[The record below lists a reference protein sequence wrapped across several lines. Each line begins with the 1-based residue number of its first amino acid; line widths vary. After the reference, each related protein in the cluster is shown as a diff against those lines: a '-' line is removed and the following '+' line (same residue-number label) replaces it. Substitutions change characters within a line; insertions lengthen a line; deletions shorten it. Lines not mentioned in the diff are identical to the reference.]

1 MSTWW
6 PILAVFWG
14 LYLADGLRG
23 TRRTRFFGFR
33 AWGGGG
39 RRRAAGRSPGARL
52 AENTWLFTPPLPSAW
67 TVATEDLPASLAPE
81 GVSNS
86 PCVSAGRP
94 PPWPEHAASLSWEE
108 VQRVEASGGWIRI
121 NGRAF
126 TPETPALT
134 AETLRGLAV
143 TLTPLDPPARRKH
156 LEAWHRR
163 RFRPLRLRRR
173 VRLAV
178 ARTRGL
184 VALNTLQ
191 TLLAAAATAY
201 LVLDVPEWLSPAVRA
216 QVNTQLLAVGAAWAA
231 AHGLAVVWFFR
242 VHRRFFPKAGQ
253 ERFGHCFT
261 ALLVP
266 SQALRLRQHVLWRL
280 AEGQHPLA
288 LATALADGPVGQA
301 WAQSTLRDLRWPRV
315 PARAVEDTGRLAA
328 SASSLVAPH
337 VVTCLATA
345 LPPLREADLL
355 APPPKDSPDV
365 CAYCP
370 RCGDQFTRPD
380 AACPH
385 GIALIRR

>member
-6 PILAVFWG
+6 PILAVFWA

-33 AWGGGG
+33 AWGGAGG
-39 RRRAAGRSPGARL
+39 RVRRDRVGAHV
-52 AENTWLFTPPLPSAW
+52 AETSWLLTPPLPSAW
-67 TVATEDLPASLAPE
+67 AVATEDLPASLAPE

-86 PCVSAGRP
+86 PSVSAGRP
-94 PPWPEHAASLSWEE
+94 PPWPEHAAGLRWEE
-108 VQRVEASGGWIRI
+108 IERIDAVGGWIRV

-134 AETLRGLAV
+134 ADGLRVVAAAMK
-143 TLTPLDPPARRKH
+143 PLDLAARRRW
-156 LEAWHRR
+156 LAAWQHR

-173 VRLAV
+173 VRLAL

-184 VALNTLQ
+184 VVLNTVQ
-191 TLLAAAATAY
+191 ALAAVAGTGY
-201 LVLDVPEWLSPAVRA
+201 LLLEVPEWLSPELRS
-216 QVNTQLLAVGAAWAA
+216 QVNRQLLALALAWGVS
-231 AHGLAVVWFFR
+231 HLLAVVWFFR

-253 ERFGHCFT
+253 ERIGLCFT

-266 SQALRLRQHVLWRL
+266 AQALRLRQHVVWRL

-288 LATALADGPVGQA
+288 LAAALAEGPGVHRL
-301 WAQSTLRDLRWPRV
+301 AQDTVRDLRWPRV
-315 PARAVEDTGRLAA
+315 PAKDVESTGPLAAAA
-328 SASSLVAPH
+328 SALVEPE
-337 VVTCLATA
+337 VETCLHAA
-345 LPPLREADLL
+345 VPPVRIEDLL
-355 APPPKDSPDV
+355 APPPKDSPEA

-370 RCGDQFTRPD
+370 RCGDQFTRGD

-385 GIALIRR
+385 GIPLQRL